1 MRYNSFRV
9 LLRYVSINICLF
21 LQLSVED
28 FKSGDLAEVRSL
40 ANMDND
46 GTFYAPSIRNPSN
59 LPASLNAAGYK
70 LVNVKSHRDLPTSL
84 VTEKTVLVV
93 ELPAT
98 QLGASRSENL
108 QLNSNL
114 QLTRT

>member
-1 MRYNSFRV
+1 M
-9 LLRYVSINICLF
+9 
-21 LQLSVED
+21 
-28 FKSGDLAEVRSL
+28 AEVRSL

-59 LPASLNAAGYK
+59 LPASLKAAGFK
-70 LVNVKSHRDLPTSL
+70 LVNVKSHQDLPSSA
-84 VTEKTVLVV
+84 VSEKTVLVV

-108 QLNSNL
+108 QLNSNYIL
-114 QLTRT
+114 CRHIL